1 MGDLKIEKETEMIFD
16 GPETTRHVQRIRLL
30 TLTCNV
36 CVNEAFNFSVAAV
49 VGVTCNRRR
58 NSLTVMC

>member
-1 MGDLKIEKETEMIFD
+1 MGDPKIKKGPEMIFD

-36 CVNEAFNFSVAAV
+36 CVNESYYVSVAAV
-49 VGVTCNRRR
+49 VGVTCNSRR
-58 NSLTVMC
+58 NGLTVMC

>member
-1 MGDLKIEKETEMIFD
+1 MGDPKIEKGTEMIFD
-16 GPETTRHVQRIRLL
+16 GPKTTKHVQRIRLL

-36 CVNEAFNFSVAAV
+36 CVYEAFYFSVAAV
-49 VGVTCNRRR
+49 VEVTCNSRR